1 MEPDSGATGAVPGGA
16 GGAGGPGS
24 GRSRALPRGRW
35 AREGGAVLWFLLL
48 AVLLT
53 LPAALRPDEGVLGYT
68 GSDVWEHLWG
78 KWRDYRDLLDG
89 APFRLQTDLLGHPRG
104 GLLWDPDP
112 VGRLLSPLLIA
123 LVGIPAGYNL
133 GVMAVL
139 ALNGWT
145 ASLLIRTEVRD
156 PVAAIA
162 GGSLVAV
169 APYTLSQIGNGI
181 DEQQHLWLV
190 SLCLW
195 AWVRYLRRP
204 GRGALLALWSI
215 AILLAVANV
224 YYVQY
229 AAVAALLLFRPVLRE
244 SDRPEPRPL
253 RRLAMA
259 AAVPAVAAL
268 IWYGRYAE
276 YLASPDRLDWRDPDR
291 WGGAPSWHHHGWF
304 EGTFVPPQVVGDPL
318 LRSLWI
324 CLVAGAAAAL
334 VAALVGGSSRP
345 GAGTRAHRFGA
356 GALLGFAGLAVASSL
371 TGAAVLSPSPAA
383 IWRMRRAADTLEP
396 ACSIPDAL
404 ATRVPAW
411 LLDAGR
417 APRPFGQSIDF
428 QFVAY
433 LGTTLLLAG
442 LAAAAVRHRARK
454 WAVVAAL
461 TTLWSFGPVLDLPAW
476 IGRATGID
484 SIPLPYVYVFPL
496 LEELL
501 PALRGMQF
509 AYRAHALALIA
520 TAVAFALLLEWLR
533 ARGARGLALA
543 LVGAVAMEL
552 GPLSPLPWPAPFSPL
567 PEVEGLAAMAGDPRP
582 GAVLEVP
589 DYQLHGEAGL
599 GYALYGQTVHARP
612 VTYSIH
618 PRPRADGRDNVFR
631 DLNEMVCPS
640 VPEAVAASARRFERL
655 LDPDHVL
662 RDVQGMADD
671 GLRYL
676 VIRDDLPYADAE
688 IRSRAL
694 IRLAEEV
701 VGWKR
706 IGERP
711 RVYEIA
717 PVGRLA
723 RPDLLTRAADPER
736 SDVP

>member
-1 MEPDSGATGAVPGGA
+1 MEPESGATGAVPGEVGD
-16 GGAGGPGS
+16 PGS

-35 AREGGAVLWFLLL
+35 SREGGAVLWFVLL

-53 LPAALRPDEGVLGYT
+53 FPASLRPGQGVLGYT

-123 LVGIPAGYNL
+123 LAGIPAGYNL

-145 ASLLIRTEVRD
+145 AFLLVRSEVRD
-156 PVAAIA
+156 RAAAIA
-162 GGSLVAV
+162 GGTVVAV
-169 APYTLSQIGNGI
+169 APYTLSQVGNGI

-195 AWVRYLRRP
+195 VWVRYLRRP
-204 GRGALLALWSI
+204 GRGALLALWSV
-215 AILLAVANV
+215 ASLLAVANV

-244 SDRPEPRPL
+244 SGRPEPRPL
-253 RRLAMA
+253 RRLAVA
-259 AAVPAVAAL
+259 AAVPAGVAL
-268 IWYGRYAE
+268 LWYGRYAR
-276 YLASPDRLDWRDPDR
+276 YLASRDRLDWRDPDR
-291 WGGAPSWHHHGWF
+291 WGGAPSWHHHAWF

-318 LRSLWI
+318 LRALW
-324 CLVAGAAAAL
+324 LGLLGAIAVAL
-334 VAALVGGSSRP
+334 VATLAGGASRP
-345 GAGTRAHRFGA
+345 ATWSRARRSGAWGI
-356 GALLGFAGLAVASSL
+356 AGLAGLPVVSSM

-383 IWRMRRAADTLEP
+383 IWRMRRAAGTLEP

-404 ATRVPAW
+404 AARVPPW

-433 LGTTLLLAG
+433 LGTTLLLAV
-442 LAAAAVRHRARK
+442 LAVTLLRHRARK

-461 TTLWSFGPVLDLPAW
+461 TTLWSFGPVLDFPAW
-476 IGRATGID
+476 IGRATGVD
-484 SIPLPYVYVFPL
+484 SVPLPYVYLFPL
-496 LEELL
+496 LEKLL

-520 TAVAFALLLEWLR
+520 AAVAFALLLEWLR
-533 ARGARGLALA
+533 ARGARGLAMALA
-543 LVGAVAMEL
+543 GAVLMEL

-567 PEVEGLAAMAGDPRP
+567 PEVEGLASMGGDPEP

-589 DYQLHGEAGL
+589 DYQLYGEAGI
-599 GYALYGQTVHARP
+599 GYALYGQTVHGRP
-612 VTYSIH
+612 VAYTIH
-618 PRPRADGRDNVFR
+618 PRPRQDGRDNVFR

-640 VPEAVAASARRFERL
+640 VPEAVAASARRLERL

-688 IRSRAL
+688 VRSRAL
-694 IRLAEEV
+694 VRLAEEV
-701 VGWKR
+701 IGWER

-711 RVYEIA
+711 RVYRIT
-717 PVGRLA
+717 PVPRLA
-723 RPDLLTRAADPER
+723 RPDLLSRAAGPETP
-736 SDVP
+736 DVP